1 VNDVNKQNSWDKAMN
16 AMLETTAPEKQKTVK
31 RATPEILLVDDDPA
45 IRRIIPRLLAE
56 EGYAAHAAADGAR
69 ALQLAETIAFDLVL
83 LDLNMPVKDGWQTLE
98 QLLEKNPA
106 LPVIIITARPNQFF
120 TALASGVGA
129 LLEKPLDFTRLFKT
143 IRELLAETPEERIAR
158 TAGRPAP
165 FHYFSSI
172 PGHR

>member
-1 VNDVNKQNSWDKAMN
+1 MN
-16 AMLETTAPEKQKTVK
+16 ATLENTAPKNRKTTK
-31 RATPEILLVDDDPA
+31 RGSPEILLVDDDPA

-56 EGYAAHAAADGAR
+56 EGYVAHTAEDGAR
-69 ALQLAETIAFDLVL
+69 ALQLASVIEFDLIL
-83 LDLNMPVKDGWQTLE
+83 LDLNMPVKDGWETLE
-98 QLLEKNPA
+98 QLLITNPE

-129 LLEKPLDFTRLFKT
+129 LLEKPLDFTKLFKT
-143 IRELLAETPEERIAR
+143 IRELLAETPAERVAR

-165 FHYFSSI
+165 FHYISSI